1 MCSHHFLKNISLPLR
16 VKAAAVPAT
25 DAAIQNIYIYI
36 YICFEYIYIYG
47 LDMTTL
53 IISNEEMKDMMEIV
67 KSLEQSGLL
76 EKGVSETNENE
87 EKINKKV
94 DFLIC
99 Y

>member
-1 MCSHHFLKNISLPLR
+1 MLTPLSKNISLPLR

-36 YICFEYIYIYG
+36 YVLNIYIYG
-47 LDMTTL
+47 LGMTTL

>member
-1 MCSHHFLKNISLPLR
+1 MFWI
-16 VKAAAVPAT
+16 
-25 DAAIQNIYIYI
+25 
-36 YICFEYIYIYG
+36 YIYIYG

>member
-1 MCSHHFLKNISLPLR
+1 MLTPLSKNISLPLR

-36 YICFEYIYIYG
+36 YIYVLNIYIYG

>member
-1 MCSHHFLKNISLPLR
+1 MLTPLSKNISLPLR

-36 YICFEYIYIYG
+36 YVLNLYLYG

-53 IISNEEMKDMMEIV
+53 IISNKEMKDMMEIV

>member
-1 MCSHHFLKNISLPLR
+1 MLTPLSKNISLPLR

-25 DAAIQNIYIYI
+25 DAAIQNIYI

-76 EKGVSETNENE
+76 EKVVSETNENE

>member
-1 MCSHHFLKNISLPLR
+1 MQLFK
-16 VKAAAVPAT
+16 T
-25 DAAIQNIYIYI
+25 YIYI

-76 EKGVSETNENE
+76 EKVVSETNENE

>member
-1 MCSHHFLKNISLPLR
+1 MLTPLSKNISLPLR

-36 YICFEYIYIYG
+36 YIYVLNIYIYG

-67 KSLEQSGLL
+67 KSLEESGLL

>member
-1 MCSHHFLKNISLPLR
+1 MFTPLSKNISLPLR
-16 VKAAAVPAT
+16 VKAAAVPGT
-25 DAAIQNIYIYI
+25 DAAIQYIYI
-36 YICFEYIYIYG
+36 Y
-47 LDMTTL
+47 
-53 IISNEEMKDMMEIV
+53 MMEIV

-76 EKGVSETNENE
+76 EKVVSETNENE

>member
-1 MCSHHFLKNISLPLR
+1 MLTPLSKNISLPLR

-36 YICFEYIYIYG
+36 YIYVLNIYIYG

-53 IISNEEMKDMMEIV
+53 ILSNEEMKDMMEIV

>member
-1 MCSHHFLKNISLPLR
+1 MLTPLSKNISLPLR

-36 YICFEYIYIYG
+36 YMFWIYIYIYG